1 MFEQVSE
8 YYSALSGWLI
18 PFSRAM
24 EDNGIDVNT
33 ALAECDIVPSVMA
46 DQESRLA
53 ADKFAQLV
61 QYANNKLGRKDFAI
75 LVAKQFYPSMFHA
88 LGYAMMSSVSLH
100 DALERIARYKRVVSN
115 TCTLNV
121 EEVSSELRFSMNVA
135 TYEDSGRPVLDICLV
150 EIFLGTIV
158 TFSRELVGKQISPL
172 SVHFAS
178 PASAHDD
185 EKLRAFF
192 GCDIY
197 YDAQQHHMVFSRE
210 VADKKLLV
218 GNTLI
223 TQVHEKM
230 LDDLLSRI
238 DRSDLIYL
246 VKKKIYDALPM
257 GAPSQNQVAQD
268 LGMSLRNLQRKLGE
282 RGTSYK
288 ELLET
293 TRKKLA
299 IEYMQQHHLSFS
311 EIGYLV
317 GFSSVGNFN
326 RAFKRWTNLTPGE
339 YRQTELSPN

>member
-1 MFEQVSE
+1 MSE

-18 PFSRAM
+18 PFSRAL
-24 EDNGIDVNT
+24 EEHGLNIND
-33 ALAECDIVPSVMA
+33 ALSHCRITPSIMA
-46 DQESRLA
+46 DQESRIA
-53 ADKFAQLV
+53 ADKFAEIV
-61 QYANNKLGRKDFAI
+61 TYANKQLKRDDFAI
-75 LVAKQFYPSMFHA
+75 EVAKHFYPSMFHA
-88 LGYAMMSSVSLH
+88 LGYAMMSSTSLH

-121 EEVSSELRFSMNVA
+121 VEEGDLLYFSMDVA
-135 TYEDSGRPVLDICLV
+135 RYEDSGRTVLAPCLI
-150 EIFLGTIV
+150 EIFLGTMV
-158 TFSRELVGKQISPL
+158 TFARELVGKHVSPTAL
-172 SVHFAS
+172 HLMTAMQTNNDQ
-178 PASAHDD
+178 H
-185 EKLRAFF
+185 LNTFF
-192 GCDIY
+192 NCPIEY
-197 YDAQQHHMVFSRE
+197 NAARNCLIFSRD

-238 DRSDLIYL
+238 NKDDLIYL
-246 VKKKIYDALPM
+246 IKKKIYQALPM
-257 GAPSQNQVAQD
+257 GAPAQSQIAQEM
-268 LGMSLRNLQRKLGE
+268 GMSLRNLQRKLGE

-299 IEYMQQHHLSFS
+299 LEYIQQRHLSFS

-326 RAFKRWTNLTPGE
+326 RAFKRWTSCTPGE
-339 YRQTELSPN
+339 YRNAEALH